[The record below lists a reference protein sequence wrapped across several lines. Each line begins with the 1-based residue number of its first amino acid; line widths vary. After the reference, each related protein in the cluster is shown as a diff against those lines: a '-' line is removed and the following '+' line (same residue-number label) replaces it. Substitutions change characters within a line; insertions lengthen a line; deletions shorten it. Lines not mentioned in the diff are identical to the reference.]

1 MCDKIKIEIQTLIG
15 IVSDLK
21 VVTSY
26 FIEYFEENGIPEESL
41 YSIRLLENRLYEF
54 SESLFLVYDGVPEN
68 LISPPSNSGSRLK
81 KLFEKLVQESRHSLS
96 QENLE
101 KQQQRLNED
110 VAYQKMLAQMRKYYQ
125 NKSLAFDENSLKGN
139 IFHQQ
144 QISAVLYQEI
154 ITQLRQSC
162 EEELL
167 AVIDRIIPL

>member
-101 KQQQRLNED
+101 KQQQR
-110 VAYQKMLAQMRKYYQ
+110 
-125 NKSLAFDENSLKGN
+125 
-139 IFHQQ
+139 H
-144 QISAVLYQEI
+144 
-154 ITQLRQSC
+154 IT
-162 EEELL
+162 
-167 AVIDRIIPL
+167 